1 MSVMKNFRS
10 RWAAAKPPRKENG
23 KMKKFNVNIH
33 YEGGWMFEIEA
44 ENADEAKETA
54 EQMFENVSDR
64 ELIANLGDVF
74 VDDCWEMKIDAE

>member
-1 MSVMKNFRS
+1 
-10 RWAAAKPPRKENG
+10 
-23 KMKKFNVNIH
+23 
-33 YEGGWMFEIEA
+33 MFEIEA

-74 VDDCWEMKIDAE
+74 VDDCWEMKPDAE